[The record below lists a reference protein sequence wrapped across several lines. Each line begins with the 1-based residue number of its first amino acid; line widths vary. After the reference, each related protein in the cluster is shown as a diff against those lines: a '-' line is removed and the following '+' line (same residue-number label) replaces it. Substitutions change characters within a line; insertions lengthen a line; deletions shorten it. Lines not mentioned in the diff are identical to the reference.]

1 MKRAD
6 DVSTIISLVCGY
18 LLSLGGYVNIWPL
31 FGSANQLL
39 AAMVLISLAV
49 FLKVT
54 GRKGFMLYIPMVL
67 MFIVTMTALVQAI
80 YGIVMKLFVTG
91 GFVLM
96 VDGLQL
102 VVAILLV
109 ALGLMIGFNS
119 GSKLV
124 KEK

>member
-1 MKRAD
+1 MWLLE
-6 DVSTIISLVCGY
+6 VSMSSI
-18 LLSLGGYVNIWPL
+18 
-31 FGSANQLL
+31 AH
-39 AAMVLISLAV
+39 
-49 FLKVT
+49 
-54 GRKGFMLYIPMVL
+54 
-67 MFIVTMTALVQAI
+67 
-80 YGIVMKLFVTG
+80 LFVAG

>member
-1 MKRAD
+1 MKQEIA
-6 DVSTIISLVCGY
+6 
-18 LLSLGGYVNIWPL
+18 
-31 FGSANQLL
+31 
-39 AAMVLISLAV
+39 
-49 FLKVT
+49 
-54 GRKGFMLYIPMVL
+54 
-67 MFIVTMTALVQAI
+67 
-80 YGIVMKLFVTG
+80 MKLFVTG

>member
-1 MKRAD
+1 
-6 DVSTIISLVCGY
+6 
-18 LLSLGGYVNIWPL
+18 
-31 FGSANQLL
+31 
-39 AAMVLISLAV
+39 MVLISLAV

-119 GSKLV
+119 GSNLLK
-124 KEK
+124 KNRHIKSFDN

>member
-1 MKRAD
+1 
-6 DVSTIISLVCGY
+6 
-18 LLSLGGYVNIWPL
+18 
-31 FGSANQLL
+31 
-39 AAMVLISLAV
+39 
-49 FLKVT
+49 
-54 GRKGFMLYIPMVL
+54 
-67 MFIVTMTALVQAI
+67 MFIVTDSISTSY